1 MHMIGKPV
9 ICSTRGMCFHVEYM
23 ECGRDKVG
31 AKFGKNQLFQLFQK
45 VSQKN
50 AFWKTAV
57 V

>member
-1 MHMIGKPV
+1 MIGKPV